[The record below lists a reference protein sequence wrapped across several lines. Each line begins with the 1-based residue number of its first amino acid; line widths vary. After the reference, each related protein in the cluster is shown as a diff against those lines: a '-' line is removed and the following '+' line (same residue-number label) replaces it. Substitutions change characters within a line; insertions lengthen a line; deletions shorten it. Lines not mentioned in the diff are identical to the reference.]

1 MAAMSNSLSDLL
13 TLISGVRRSFWLL
26 GSVSDQIL
34 FDLGLT
40 ASLRA
45 VLEHLASEGPQT
57 VPQIAQAKHVKRQ
70 SIQALVDEL
79 CERGLTETLE
89 NPSHKR
95 SVLIALTKAGAA
107 TYREIR
113 ALEKGPLTALLR
125 DLDGHDLEGAADAL
139 REMCDAL
146 VKRMEGER

>member
-1 MAAMSNSLSDLL
+1 
-13 TLISGVRRSFWLL
+13 
-26 GSVSDQIL
+26 
-34 FDLGLT
+34 
-40 ASLRA
+40 
-45 VLEHLASEGPQT
+45 
-57 VPQIAQAKHVKRQ
+57 
-70 SIQALVDEL
+70 VDEL